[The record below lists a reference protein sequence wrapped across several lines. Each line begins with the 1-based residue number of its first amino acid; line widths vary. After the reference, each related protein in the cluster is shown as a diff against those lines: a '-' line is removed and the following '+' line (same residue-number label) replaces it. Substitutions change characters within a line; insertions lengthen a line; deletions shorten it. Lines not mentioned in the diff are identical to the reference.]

1 MTCPQ
6 LFDAKDTIFVNG
18 AVVNLD
24 FRLSCKDKNI
34 VYVAQCQIC
43 SNLPGTL
50 KEDTYFGQT
59 VTSMHTR
66 INGHRNKFVIDDRLE
81 YEKSALSMHC

>member
-43 SNLPGTL
+43 SNLPGSL